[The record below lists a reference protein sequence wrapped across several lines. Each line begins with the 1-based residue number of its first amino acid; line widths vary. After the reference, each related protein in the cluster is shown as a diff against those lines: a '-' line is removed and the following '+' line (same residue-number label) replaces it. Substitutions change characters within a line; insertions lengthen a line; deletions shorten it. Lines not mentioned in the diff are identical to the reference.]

1 MSDEKVICTCMNVT
15 AGAIKDAFENGA
27 HTVEDIQN
35 ATGAGTIC
43 GACLDET
50 EHLLDELKAR

>member
-1 MSDEKVICTCMNVT
+1 MSDENVICTCMDVT

-43 GACLDET
+43 GACLDEI
-50 EHLLDELKAR
+50 EHLLGELKAR